1 MDSQIKKGVI
11 EMCIL
16 MYISEKDQYG
26 YPIMKKM
33 AEFFPEND
41 NSYIYAILR
50 RLCSEGYTE
59 TYEGTESSGPARK
72 YYRITEK
79 GVAYLGKKIQE
90 WKAINTVVR
99 NFGMDINE

>member
-26 YPIMKKM
+26 YPIMKKL
-33 AEFFPEND
+33 AEYFPEND

-59 TYEGTESSGPARK
+59 VYDGTDSGGPLRK
-72 YYRITEK
+72 YYRVTEK
-79 GVAYLGKKIQE
+79 GGVYLKEKKQE
-90 WKAINTVVR
+90 WKAINNIVKD
-99 NFGMDINE
+99 FGMDANE